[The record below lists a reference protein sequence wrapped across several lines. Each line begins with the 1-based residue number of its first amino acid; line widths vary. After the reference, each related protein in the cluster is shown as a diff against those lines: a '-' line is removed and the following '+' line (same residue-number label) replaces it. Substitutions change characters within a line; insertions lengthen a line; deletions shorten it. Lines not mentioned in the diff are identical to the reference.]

1 MQANNELMRNEQSG
15 AAAHIIAENV
25 KMLQFHVATLSDNDM
40 PGLPRKLLTNE
51 IKYSLTSVL
60 PFSDSVSLSV
70 VALYPWIHCSIQ
82 SWNSYSQRR
91 DEVLWVQVDGV
102 SCPHCSSD
110 YYLQTRKLH
119 ATTFLVVTGFIF
131 MSMNVRSEIK
141 LCTQFSLS
149 FFVLFSLNL
158 LSYEIESNFQQ
169 YQMKLP
175 VPVPALIIKIS
186 GPCKSLDDP

>member
-1 MQANNELMRNEQSG
+1 
-15 AAAHIIAENV
+15 
-25 KMLQFHVATLSDNDM
+25 
-40 PGLPRKLLTNE
+40 
-51 IKYSLTSVL
+51 
-60 PFSDSVSLSV
+60 
-70 VALYPWIHCSIQ
+70 
-82 SWNSYSQRR
+82 
-91 DEVLWVQVDGV
+91 
-102 SCPHCSSD
+102 
-110 YYLQTRKLH
+110 
-119 ATTFLVVTGFIF
+119 

-186 GPCKSLDDP
+186 GPCKSLDDPWNLWKPDWRVRRVESEETLWVSVWTSPHVPSSHQTPTSGLIRFATILISVAEHPIFGLSNPVVYLFSKIMGGGGCSCGKQWKLKVKGGGGKEKMKRWVRITKKWPYLPQLCRLRKKWISKVEGGWSKF